1 MSSGYMMLSSDIKF
15 CIYDSHT
22 FLYYLLGKALHKN
35 TFIWPFV
42 LPHLTHIYYM
52 YVWYGNIYSNGASL
66 IAHLVKNLPVMQET
80 PVWFW
85 VYTMLILYLVSQA
98 LSWIVIPIWEEWH

>member
-35 TFIWPFV
+35 TFI
-42 LPHLTHIYYM
+42 
-52 YVWYGNIYSNGASL
+52 
-66 IAHLVKNLPVMQET
+66 
-80 PVWFW
+80 
-85 VYTMLILYLVSQA
+85 
-98 LSWIVIPIWEEWH
+98 